1 MSTTKL
7 PEAFEHKVPNEAP
20 SHKHLHALAWAD
32 GYNSCLEA
40 TGAREL
46 WEALQRIADGEVM
59 QGEYALLAIVHEY
72 QRIARAALSKSNPSN
87 TVG

>member
-7 PEAFEHKVPNEAP
+7 PEAFEPRTPSDGPKVPSLQQVED
-20 SHKHLHALAWAD
+20 AWRG
-32 GYNSCLEA
+32 GYNACLEA

-46 WEALQRIADGEVM
+46 WEALQVAMASLRTYGDHPLIEA
-59 QGEYALLAIVHEY
+59 Q
-72 QRIARAALSKSNPSN
+72 ARAALSKSNPSN